1 MFGFHIN
8 NHTPHA
14 YQPSTVYS
22 YVMEIIQVYKITRD
36 ELVLGSV
43 NKIYKRIIFSLNES
57 NSKFKYNR
65 ILCNALPSYLQSFN
79 FRLYNDLLPVN
90 TKFRHYALDNDSCCY
105 FCCVGPESIFHVFG
119 SCEKLKTL
127 WKIASETVQLVTN
140 FSFDF
145 ENNRKNM
152 IIDLV
157 HVNLEN
163 RRDKYE
169 KFLIY
174 FNTVIN
180 HSIWKIRNEIKFEFK
195 VFKFVNLI
203 NKINRSIRGR
213 KNVDEKLIETRRI
226 PFLRDLCSTFTIVSR
241 RYMPYDNG

>member
-1 MFGFHIN
+1 MCSVHVMPIAFQNSLNKALLSFLVPFSSKNMTNTEIFNKITKFAAPKHLGGYGVDHISIHADLFLLKSVMRYMKCKVENVTLSNDLFFVEYNLGVQLARMFGFHIN
-8 NHTPHA
+8 NRTPHA

-105 FCCVGPESIFHVFG
+105 FCCEGPESIF
-119 SCEKLKTL
+119 
-127 WKIASETVQLVTN
+127 Q
-140 FSFDF
+140 
-145 ENNRKNM
+145 
-152 IIDLV
+152 
-157 HVNLEN
+157 
-163 RRDKYE
+163 
-169 KFLIY
+169 
-174 FNTVIN
+174 IN
-180 HSIWKIRNEIKFEFK
+180 QGY
-195 VFKFVNLI
+195 L
-203 NKINRSIRGR
+203 
-213 KNVDEKLIETRRI
+213 
-226 PFLRDLCSTFTIVSR
+226 
-241 RYMPYDNG
+241 YD